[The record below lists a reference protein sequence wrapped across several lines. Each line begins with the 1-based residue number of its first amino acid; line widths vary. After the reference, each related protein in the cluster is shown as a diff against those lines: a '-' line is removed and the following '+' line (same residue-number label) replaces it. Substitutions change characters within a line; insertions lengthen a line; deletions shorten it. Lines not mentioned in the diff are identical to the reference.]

1 MWLKKKK
8 KRDLF
13 EQIINSAI
21 EIFLSYDDDKRILMM
36 NESARKELMY
46 TDNDIG
52 TSVSRLFQNEDM
64 SEITYDGII
73 RQMMI
78 YRSNQTCFRAQVKA
92 IKTDSQISPYVLM
105 IRNISDQYALE
116 KAAEIARKETE
127 ATAKVKTEFVANVTH
142 ELRTPVNGIL
152 GNTNILLENETDPKK
167 IGLLNT
173 ISKSCGA
180 MNELIN
186 GILDFSKLDAGKF
199 TLENRKFNFRNMID
213 YVKST
218 HMPKITEKGLK
229 FFVTI
234 SPDIP
239 EFVIGDE
246 LRISQILNNLLSN
259 ACKFTNVGK
268 ISLEALMTAQEKN
281 RIELFFIVLDT
292 GIGIAKSDEDKLFKS
307 FSQVDASVSRKYGG
321 TGLGL
326 NISKQLVDLMGGHI
340 TIDSELNK
348 GTMFSFSIW
357 VETPE
362 EETAEVKLPVD
373 NNYAK
378 NIHEALGADDEI
390 EKAYIY
396 GSEENRKE
404 LDEHMSKLILCL
416 EMENWEKAENFSNSI
431 KQLTI
436 QAPKDIKVAALRMK
450 MAVQKA
456 DYDRSVD
463 EYNTLKE
470 LCEL

>member
-1 MWLKKKK
+1 ME

-13 EQIINSAI
+13 EQIINNAI

-64 SEITYDGII
+64 SEITYDGMI

-92 IKTDSQISPYVLM
+92 IKTDSQISPHVLM

-152 GNTNILLENETDPKK
+152 GNTNILLENESDPKK

-340 TIDSELNK
+340 TVDSELNK

>member
-1 MWLKKKK
+1 ME

-152 GNTNILLENETDPKK
+152 GNTNILLENEADPKK

-340 TIDSELNK
+340 TVDSELNK
-348 GTMFSFSIW
+348 GTMFSFSVW

>member
-1 MWLKKKK
+1 ME

-152 GNTNILLENETDPKK
+152 GNTNILLENEADPKK

-173 ISKSCGA
+173 ISKSCSA

-340 TIDSELNK
+340 TVDSELNK

-362 EETAEVKLPVD
+362 EETAEVRLPVD

-436 QAPKDIKVAALRMK
+436 QAPKDIKVA
-450 MAVQKA
+450 
-456 DYDRSVD
+456 
-463 EYNTLKE
+463 
-470 LCEL
+470 

>member
-1 MWLKKKK
+1 ME

-152 GNTNILLENETDPKK
+152 GNTNILLENEADPKK

-268 ISLEALMTAQEKN
+268 ISLEAFMTAQEKN

-340 TIDSELNK
+340 TVDSELNK

-362 EETAEVKLPVD
+362 EETAEVKLQVD

-463 EYNTLKE
+463 EYNRLKE

>member
-1 MWLKKKK
+1 ME

-64 SEITYDGII
+64 SEITYDGMI

-92 IKTDSQISPYVLM
+92 IKTDSQISPHVLM

-340 TIDSELNK
+340 TVDSELNK

-362 EETAEVKLPVD
+362 EETSEVKLPVD

>member
-1 MWLKKKK
+1 ME

-78 YRSNQTCFRAQVKA
+78 YWSNQTCFRAQVKA
-92 IKTDSQISPYVLM
+92 IKTDSQISPHVLM

-152 GNTNILLENETDPKK
+152 GNTNILLENEADPKK

-340 TIDSELNK
+340 TVDSELNK

-378 NIHEALGADDEI
+378 NIHEALDADDEI

>member
-1 MWLKKKK
+1 ME

-390 EKAYIY
+390 ERAYIY

>member
-1 MWLKKKK
+1 ME

-64 SEITYDGII
+64 SEITYDGMI

-92 IKTDSQISPYVLM
+92 IKTDSQIAPHVLM

-152 GNTNILLENETDPKK
+152 GNTNILLENEVDPKK
-167 IGLLNT
+167 IGMLNT

-340 TIDSELNK
+340 TVDSELNK

-390 EKAYIY
+390 EKAYVY

-456 DYDRSVD
+456 DYDKSVD

>member
-1 MWLKKKK
+1 ME

-152 GNTNILLENETDPKK
+152 GNTNILLENEADPKK

-173 ISKSCGA
+173 ISKSCSA

-246 LRISQILNNLLSN
+246 LRILQILNNLLSN

-340 TIDSELNK
+340 TVDSELNK

-362 EETAEVKLPVD
+362 EETAEVRLPVD

-463 EYNTLKE
+463 EYNRLKE

>member
-1 MWLKKKK
+1 ME

-36 NESARKELMY
+36 NDSARKELMY

-152 GNTNILLENETDPKK
+152 GNTNILLENEADPKK

-268 ISLEALMTAQEKN
+268 ISLEALMTAQEEN

-340 TIDSELNK
+340 TVDSELNK

-456 DYDRSVD
+456 DYDKSVD

>member
-1 MWLKKKK
+1 
-8 KRDLF
+8 
-13 EQIINSAI
+13 
-21 EIFLSYDDDKRILMM
+21 MM

-152 GNTNILLENETDPKK
+152 GNTNILLENEADPKK

-340 TIDSELNK
+340 TVDSELNK

-463 EYNTLKE
+463 EYNRLKE

>member
-1 MWLKKKK
+1 ME

-52 TSVSRLFQNEDM
+52 TSVSRLFQNKDM
-64 SEITYDGII
+64 SEITYDGMI

-92 IKTDSQISPYVLM
+92 IKTDSQISPHVLM

-152 GNTNILLENETDPKK
+152 GNTNILLENEADPKK

-340 TIDSELNK
+340 TVDSELNK

-456 DYDRSVD
+456 DYDKSVD

>member
-1 MWLKKKK
+1 ME

-348 GTMFSFSIW
+348 GTMFSLSIW

-463 EYNTLKE
+463 EYNTLRE

>member
-1 MWLKKKK
+1 ME

-92 IKTDSQISPYVLM
+92 IKTDSQISPHVLM

-152 GNTNILLENETDPKK
+152 GNTNILLENEADPKK

-340 TIDSELNK
+340 TVDSELNK

-378 NIHEALGADDEI
+378 NIHEALCADDEI

>member
-1 MWLKKKK
+1 ME

-116 KAAEIARKETE
+116 KAAEIARKEAE

>member
-1 MWLKKKK
+1 ME

-456 DYDRSVD
+456 DSDRSVD

>member
-1 MWLKKKK
+1 ME

-92 IKTDSQISPYVLM
+92 IKTDSQISPHVLM

-142 ELRTPVNGIL
+142 ELRTPANGIL
-152 GNTNILLENETDPKK
+152 GNTNILLENEADPKK

-340 TIDSELNK
+340 TVDSELNK

-378 NIHEALGADDEI
+378 NIHEALDADDEI

>member
-1 MWLKKKK
+1 ME

-73 RQMMI
+73 RQIMI

>member
-1 MWLKKKK
+1 ME

-64 SEITYDGII
+64 SEITYDGMI

-152 GNTNILLENETDPKK
+152 GNTNILLENEADPKK

-340 TIDSELNK
+340 TVDSELNK

-378 NIHEALGADDEI
+378 NIHEALGADDDI

-456 DYDRSVD
+456 DYDKSVD

>member
-1 MWLKKKK
+1 ME

-73 RQMMI
+73 RRMMI

-92 IKTDSQISPYVLM
+92 IKTDSQISPHVLM

-152 GNTNILLENETDPKK
+152 GNTNILLENEADPKK

-340 TIDSELNK
+340 TVDSELNK

-378 NIHEALGADDEI
+378 NIHEALDADDEI

>member
-1 MWLKKKK
+1 ME

-152 GNTNILLENETDPKK
+152 GNTNILLENEADPKK

-340 TIDSELNK
+340 TVDSELNK

-396 GSEENRKE
+396 GIEENRKE

-463 EYNTLKE
+463 EYNRLKE

>member
-1 MWLKKKK
+1 MLDAS
-8 KRDLF
+8 RDLF

-152 GNTNILLENETDPKK
+152 GNTNILLENEADPKK

-340 TIDSELNK
+340 TVDSELNK

-362 EETAEVKLPVD
+362 EETAEVRLPVD

-463 EYNTLKE
+463 EYNRLKE

>member
-1 MWLKKKK
+1 ME

-78 YRSNQTCFRAQVKA
+78 YGSNQTCFRAQVKA

>member
-1 MWLKKKK
+1 ME

-436 QAPKDIKVAALRMK
+436 EAPKDIKVAALRMK

>member
-1 MWLKKKK
+1 ME

-152 GNTNILLENETDPKK
+152 GNTNILLENEADPKK
-167 IGLLNT
+167 IVLLNT

-340 TIDSELNK
+340 TVDSELNK

-463 EYNTLKE
+463 EYNRLKE

>member
-1 MWLKKKK
+1 ME

-52 TSVSRLFQNEDM
+52 TSVSRLFQNEYM

-152 GNTNILLENETDPKK
+152 GNTNILLENEADPKK

-340 TIDSELNK
+340 TVDSELNK

-362 EETAEVKLPVD
+362 EETAEVRLPVD

>member
-1 MWLKKKK
+1 ME

-64 SEITYDGII
+64 SEITYDGMI

-92 IKTDSQISPYVLM
+92 IKTDSQIAPHVLM

-152 GNTNILLENETDPKK
+152 GNTNILLENEVDPKK

-340 TIDSELNK
+340 TVDSELNK

-404 LDEHMSKLILCL
+404 IEEHMSKLILCL

>member
-1 MWLKKKK
+1 ME

-152 GNTNILLENETDPKK
+152 GNTNILLENEADPKK

-340 TIDSELNK
+340 TVDSELNK

>member
-1 MWLKKKK
+1 ME

-152 GNTNILLENETDPKK
+152 GNTNILLENEADPKK

-173 ISKSCGA
+173 ISKWCGA

-340 TIDSELNK
+340 TVDSELNK

>member
-1 MWLKKKK
+1 ME

-73 RQMMI
+73 RQIMI

-463 EYNTLKE
+463 EYNTLRE
-470 LCEL
+470 LCEF

>member
-1 MWLKKKK
+1 ME

-92 IKTDSQISPYVLM
+92 IKTDSQISPHVLM

-152 GNTNILLENETDPKK
+152 GNTNILLENESDPKK

-340 TIDSELNK
+340 TVDSELNK

>member
-1 MWLKKKK
+1 ME

-321 TGLGL
+321 TGLGI

>member
-1 MWLKKKK
+1 ME

-13 EQIINSAI
+13 EQMINSAI

-64 SEITYDGII
+64 SEITYDGMI

-152 GNTNILLENETDPKK
+152 GNTNILLENEADPKK

-340 TIDSELNK
+340 TVDSELNK

>member
-1 MWLKKKK
+1 ME

-73 RQMMI
+73 RQIMI

-340 TIDSELNK
+340 TIDSELHK
-348 GTMFSFSIW
+348 GTMFSCSIW

>member
-1 MWLKKKK
+1 MK
-8 KRDLF
+8 
-13 EQIINSAI
+13 
-21 EIFLSYDDDKRILMM
+21 
-36 NESARKELMY
+36 
-46 TDNDIG
+46 
-52 TSVSRLFQNEDM
+52 DM

-152 GNTNILLENETDPKK
+152 GNTNILLENEADPKK

-340 TIDSELNK
+340 TVDSELNK

-362 EETAEVKLPVD
+362 EETAEVRLPVD

-450 MAVQKA
+450 MAVQKLIMI
-456 DYDRSVD
+456 DQLM
-463 EYNTLKE
+463 NIIH
-470 LCEL
+470 

>member
-1 MWLKKKK
+1 ME

-105 IRNISDQYALE
+105 IRNISDRYALE

-152 GNTNILLENETDPKK
+152 GNTNILLENEADPKK

-173 ISKSCGA
+173 ISKSCSA

-340 TIDSELNK
+340 TVDSELNK

-362 EETAEVKLPVD
+362 EETAEVRLPVD

-463 EYNTLKE
+463 EYNRLKE

>member
-1 MWLKKKK
+1 ME

-78 YRSNQTCFRAQVKA
+78 YRSNQTCFRAQVKV

-321 TGLGL
+321 TGLGV

>member
-1 MWLKKKK
+1 ME

-73 RQMMI
+73 RRMMI

-152 GNTNILLENETDPKK
+152 GNTNILLENEADPKK

-340 TIDSELNK
+340 TVDSELNK

-463 EYNTLKE
+463 EYNRLKE

>member
-1 MWLKKKK
+1 ME

-73 RQMMI
+73 RQIMI

-378 NIHEALGADDEI
+378 NIYEALGADDEI